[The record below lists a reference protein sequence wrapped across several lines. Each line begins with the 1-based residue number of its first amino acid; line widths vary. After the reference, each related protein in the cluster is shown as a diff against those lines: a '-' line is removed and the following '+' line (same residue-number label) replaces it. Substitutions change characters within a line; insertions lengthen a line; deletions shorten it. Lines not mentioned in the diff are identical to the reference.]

1 MTLTAHNLRQAL
13 GPLFAL
19 RFAPDFDR
27 DVTTGWLVALT
38 RANVEPEELPDAV
51 ADLLQRAKEFP
62 APADLLERVH
72 ARRQAAFLAQQ
83 ASETLERLRERREPF
98 QELPAAAPA
107 EDAVA
112 PLEGLE
118 VPPPR
123 EPLRAETMQRRGLF
137 GPVRL
142 PDGRL
147 DPRWPE
153 VKGREPA
160 WRRKMLYDHG
170 IVTYR
175 SATAPNVRDARLED
189 LLTGKVAR

>member
-1 MTLTAHNLRQAL
+1 MTLTAHVLRQAL

-19 RFAPDFDR
+19 KFAPEFDR
-27 DVTTGWLVALT
+27 DVTAGWLVALT

-72 ARRQAAFLAQQ
+72 ARRRAAFLAEQ

-98 QELPAAAPA
+98 QELPAGAAD
-107 EDAVA
+107 EVA

-123 EPLRAETMQRRGLF
+123 EPLRAETMQRRGMF
-137 GPVRL
+137 GAVRL

-160 WRRKMLYDHG
+160 WRRKMLYDHR

-175 SATAPNVRDARLED
+175 SATAANVRDARLED
-189 LLTGKVAR
+189 LLVGKVAR